1 MAMRLLGGEGFL
13 LKISLQDSGTQ
24 SSIDKTSAGLARRHT
39 SCLNNTIWWILTLMI
54 VWKVKNQLL
63 SVLYE
68 IYRYVDRVVDYIDDI
83 SENACNIQLVSWK
96 YHNKIYVERHM
107 KFSSSVI
114 QSYDLNW
121 IFVTISRSYQ
131 NSAKNSRQLQPVF
144 WLKGKYLKW
153 NLFFWVSISL

>member
-1 MAMRLLGGEGFL
+1 
-13 LKISLQDSGTQ
+13 
-24 SSIDKTSAGLARRHT
+24 
-39 SCLNNTIWWILTLMI
+39 MI

-107 KFSSSVI
+107 KFSSSFI
-114 QSYDLNW
+114 QFYDVNW
-121 IFVTISRSYQ
+121 IFVTIFRFYQ
-131 NSAKNSRQLQPVF
+131 NSAKILVSC
-144 WLKGKYLKW
+144 
-153 NLFFWVSISL
+153 NLFFD